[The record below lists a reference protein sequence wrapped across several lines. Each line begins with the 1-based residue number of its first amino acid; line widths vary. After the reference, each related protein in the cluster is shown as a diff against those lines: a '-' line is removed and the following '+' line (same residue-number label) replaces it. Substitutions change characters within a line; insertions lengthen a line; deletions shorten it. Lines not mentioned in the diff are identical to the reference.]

1 MIDDPQVQVRPASFQ
16 QQPGTPVSPESAEFQ
31 RFKALVRASF
41 PEAGVS
47 PGLVVGA
54 TDGRHYQG
62 VARAVLRFVPIT
74 MRKDD
79 LTRFHGNDERI
90 GIADYMRAIA
100 FYERLM
106 SASPPPDSSAANPR

>member
-1 MIDDPQVQVRPASFQ
+1 M
-16 QQPGTPVSPESAEFQ
+16 
-31 RFKALVRASF
+31 
-41 PEAGVS
+41 S

-90 GIADYMRAIA
+90 GIADYMRAIT